1 MSDERNTPVHDFDPA
16 FHEKISSETTENLL
30 LMSLMGEC
38 RSKQTARQELR
49 RRRLLCGYPDDTVA
63 DFLG

>member
-1 MSDERNTPVHDFDPA
+1 MHDFDPA
-16 FHEKISSETTENLL
+16 FQEKINAETMENLL
-30 LMSLMGEC
+30 LMSLLAEC